1 VNDRIVAAEA
11 GMLARESRNPLA
23 TFNLGEAKKARR
35 PSAGS
40 RTANRTAARTVVHR
54 SPSRV
59 RGLLPRARPYCH
71 LRSAKGCCHFGL
83 CKPQAALLYAGRTAC
98 LPVPR

>member
-23 TFNLGEAKKARR
+23 KNSPPTVGRIKDRQSDGGEDRCSSFAF
-35 PSAGS
+35 
-40 RTANRTAARTVVHR
+40 
-54 SPSRV
+54 
-59 RGLLPRARPYCH
+59 ARPRFAAPRPPA
-71 LRSAKGCCHFGL
+71 LSLAFRKSCCHFGL